1 MKNIEKYEHEIS
13 QLVNEGDDIECAIA
27 TAAGIVK
34 ENSCSTRKCKECR
47 KECLEWM
54 YSEYN
59 EPILNDDEIDIIK
72 SMIDIIQKLGYEV
85 INACKIDSEYDKY
98 YVSIK
103 YKNKLNGYI
112 ERVSTPWFENDKFK
126 EMKVDK
132 EYSIEELG
140 IELEDSDGKYREIS

>member
-59 EPILNDDEIDIIK
+59 EPILSDDEKDIIK
-72 SMIDIIQKLGYEV
+72 YMINVIHKLGYEV
-85 INACKIDSEYDKY
+85 NDVYKCECRNGDCFIRTTFKNIVTGSLELMDSPYFNIDMFK
-98 YVSIK
+98 
-103 YKNKLNGYI
+103 GM
-112 ERVSTPWFENDKFK
+112 KFY
-126 EMKVDK
+126 K
-132 EYSIEELG
+132 EYNLEELG
-140 IELEDSDGKYREIS
+140 ITCQTQKDNYVRQ

>member
-13 QLVNEGDDIECAIA
+13 KLVNEGNDIECAIA

-59 EPILNDDEIDIIK
+59 EPILSDDEKDIVK
-72 SMIDIIQKLGYEV
+72 AMIDIIHEFGCTV
-85 INACKIDSEYDKY
+85 IDVKKIDIGNCDSFI
-98 YVSIK
+98 SIR
-103 YKNKLNGYI
+103 YENPVIGVDDTI
-112 ERVSTPWFENDKFK
+112 SSPIIDNDKFK
-126 EMKVDK
+126 GMELNKK
-132 EYSIEELG
+132 YTLEELG
-140 IELEDSDGKYREIS
+140 LENVNG